1 MNASRHPTLRTRHD
15 RSGERGQVIVLFIL
29 AMVTMIAMAGLLV
42 DGGLAWAN
50 RRQAQAAADTAA
62 LAAAQAIV
70 SGSNDA
76 TAARTVAGANG
87 FGAGTDCHGHALPD
101 NGVTV
106 NRPPADGAHA
116 HDANY
121 VEVITTRRMQT
132 SFAAVVGQGCW
143 MVSARAVSSIGSQSV
158 AQCSFCSLNRT
169 SQNHTLVLKTGAT
182 LRVDGD
188 IYVNSTNGGT
198 SASDCDDAKELKS
211 WFVCGDGFDIF
222 GTGGSI
228 TARTISVAGGW
239 ETHDANPVKATSLAT
254 TSSGAPCLL
263 HPDPPSQTAPWLPS
277 DVCIHMPQ
285 ITDPLNDPANPGG
298 IVPVPP
304 VVGAPVSSANGC
316 PAGAT
321 IPTGTVSVPS
331 TLTINSGNPSICPGT
346 YYGGISIG
354 GSANVTMMPGVYYMA
369 GGGFRVS
376 SSASVNGTAGVMIY
390 NASGTVG
397 SSSTNPGVDLVPAK
411 DKSKKDVK
419 NQVLASNAGK
429 NPTVGQVITLTM
441 TVSKNGGATPTGLMS
456 FFDGNSTITG
466 CDNVP
471 SVDIGSG
478 NAQATCATSW
488 STFGTK
494 AVSAVYYG
502 DAVYN
507 AIGDT
512 LTINLPAP
520 AGNTIAPIN
529 ITTTGTVALS
539 GPTSGTYKGM
549 TMFQDRTSDL
559 TITLSPGLPANP
571 CTGGWMNGSD
581 APKPCGALGGIQG
594 TIYAANDNA
603 LVYITASGSAN
614 LQVISGKIQVDSDVD
629 ARFSFTPQFFAN
641 GSIHLVE

>member
-1 MNASRHPTLRTRHD
+1 
-15 RSGERGQVIVLFIL
+15 
-29 AMVTMIAMAGLLV
+29 
-42 DGGLAWAN
+42 
-50 RRQAQAAADTAA
+50 
-62 LAAAQAIV
+62 
-70 SGSNDA
+70 
-76 TAARTVAGANG
+76 
-87 FGAGTDCHGHALPD
+87 
-101 NGVTV
+101 
-106 NRPPADGAHA
+106 
-116 HDANY
+116 
-121 VEVITTRRMQT
+121 
-132 SFAAVVGQGCW
+132 
-143 MVSARAVSSIGSQSV
+143 
-158 AQCSFCSLNRT
+158 
-169 SQNHTLVLKTGAT
+169 
-182 LRVDGD
+182 
-188 IYVNSTNGGT
+188 
-198 SASDCDDAKELKS
+198 
-211 WFVCGDGFDIF
+211 
-222 GTGGSI
+222 
-228 TARTISVAGGW
+228 
-239 ETHDANPVKATSLAT
+239 
-254 TSSGAPCLL
+254 
-263 HPDPPSQTAPWLPS
+263 
-277 DVCIHMPQ
+277 
-285 ITDPLNDPANPGG
+285 
-298 IVPVPP
+298 
-304 VVGAPVSSANGC
+304 
-316 PAGAT
+316 
-321 IPTGTVSVPS
+321 
-331 TLTINSGNPSICPGT
+331 
-346 YYGGISIG
+346 
-354 GSANVTMMPGVYYMA
+354 
-369 GGGFRVS
+369 
-376 SSASVNGTAGVMIY
+376 
-390 NASGTVG
+390 
-397 SSSTNPGVDLVPAK
+397 
-411 DKSKKDVK
+411 
-419 NQVLASNAGK
+419 
-429 NPTVGQVITLTM
+429 M